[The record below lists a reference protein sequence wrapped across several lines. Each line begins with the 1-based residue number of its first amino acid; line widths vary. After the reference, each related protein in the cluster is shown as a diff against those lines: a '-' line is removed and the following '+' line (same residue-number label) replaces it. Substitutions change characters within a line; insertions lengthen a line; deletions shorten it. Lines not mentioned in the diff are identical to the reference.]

1 MTKKEM
7 REYYRPRIVKL
18 SLYDLATLRGVLEE
32 FIERTQE
39 EYPYLVD
46 GYREI
51 IEKLKPHKKE
61 ED

>member
-7 REYYRPRIVKL
+7 HEYYRPRIVKL
-18 SLYDLATLRGVLEE
+18 SLYDLETLRGVLGE
-32 FIERTQE
+32 FIEMTKE
-39 EYPYLVD
+39 KYPYLVD

-61 ED
+61 EE